1 MWDLLSVSMSSWW
14 AFVLRT
20 PPLILFNSIWDLK
33 VAGTSA
39 LGLSFSICEVEVLN
53 SSSPYSLKCL
63 SLQKAFVIVCSTVE
77 CGS

>member
-39 LGLSFSICEVEVLN
+39 LGLSFSICDMGDSCAFWDIVRYHGACIDFSLVLGI
-53 SSSPYSLKCL
+53 LG
-63 SLQKAFVIVCSTVE
+63 V
-77 CGS
+77 